1 MRRKGKEKPPSVEH
15 TLCRLMNL
23 GRQGQGQWQSWS
35 RFNKTRVQFPKLSI
49 SFKFPK
55 KSSLSKHY
63 EWETIAFEF
72 DCSRWKD
79 VHTRTHIFR
88 PFLSS
93 SNPLHILSL
102 SARFLLHMIVSFPF
116 FPSPIPSLV
125 VSIHSSLPQF
135 SFFYECRNFL
145 ISSSVLMYCLC
156 SCAVATSTIS
166 LAKSLEMPLSSSMF
180 IKRL

>member
-1 MRRKGKEKPPSVEH
+1 
-15 TLCRLMNL
+15 MNL

-63 EWETIAFEF
+63 EWETITFEF
-72 DCSRWKD
+72 DWSRWKD
-79 VHTRTHIFR
+79 VHTRTQVFR

-102 SARFLLHMIVSFPF
+102 GPLPPSYDCLISF
-116 FPSPIPSLV
+116 FPSPKPSLV
-125 VSIHSSLPQF
+125 VSIHCSLPQF
-135 SFFYECRNFL
+135 SFYYECRNFL